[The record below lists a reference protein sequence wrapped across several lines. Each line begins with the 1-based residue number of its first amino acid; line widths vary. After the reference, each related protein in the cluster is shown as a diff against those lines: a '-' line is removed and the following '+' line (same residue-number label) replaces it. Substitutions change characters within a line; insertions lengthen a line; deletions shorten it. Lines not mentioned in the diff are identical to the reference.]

1 MALNPPESA
10 RHKEERPIKSA
21 ANATRRAVNDS
32 FPQSVQLTTSERQKQ
47 STPHLIDSFSRCNTQ
62 TQRRNV
68 IVALYREASE
78 MLTQFSNGNGSP
90 FNRND
95 LQFKSG
101 AQSEKKFKYQTSATS
116 GDPAAGRR
124 GRWLSRVGRWLDRSQ
139 ADNRLPKRQAG
150 GARPDPSGRIRQI
163 KSRSS
168 GSSPFSHGTVNGHA
182 NAHARLNT
190 ASN

>member
-10 RHKEERPIKSA
+10 RHKEERSIKSA

-101 AQSEKKFKYQTSATS
+101 AQSEKNLNIKHPPL
-116 GDPAAGRR
+116 PAI
-124 GRWLSRVGRWLDRSQ
+124 
-139 ADNRLPKRQAG
+139 RLPVGVADG
-150 GARPDPSGRIRQI
+150 YLEWADSWIGHRPIIDFRKGRPEGRV
-163 KSRSS
+163 RTH
-168 GSSPFSHGTVNGHA
+168 PD
-182 NAHARLNT
+182 
-190 ASN
+190 ASVR